1 MFNMGNGFSLSDIAT
16 AVGGGRNNEGMFGNG
31 GAWWIIILFLF
42 MFMGWGNRG
51 WGNEG
56 GSPAMQGALTRGEL
70 CQDMNFSQV
79 ENGVRGIQQGLC
91 DGFYAMNTS
100 VLNGFHGVDNAICNL
115 GYQQAQLVNGVNQNI
130 NEARFD
136 AKSCCCETNRNIDA
150 VRYEN
155 SRNTCDITT
164 NANLNTRD
172 IIEAQNAGFQRI
184 ADMMQQ
190 NKIESLRSELEGA
203 RYQLS
208 NMAQTQALV
217 DQLKPC
223 PIPAYL
229 TCSPYSSF
237 NPYTYNGFNGFGN
250 GCGCNCA

>member
-1 MFNMGNGFSLSDIAT
+1 MFNYGNGYSLADIA
-16 AVGGGRNNEGMFGNG
+16 AVTDKDRDGYDGWGNN

-51 WGNEG
+51 FNGD
-56 GSPAMQGALTRGEL
+56 AAAQGALTRADL
-70 CQDMNFSQV
+70 CQDMNFSQL
-79 ENGVRGIQQGLC
+79 ENGVRGVQQGLC
-91 DGFYAMNTS
+91 DGFYAMNTGL
-100 VLNGFHGVDNAICNL
+100 LNGF
-115 GYQQAQLVNGVNQNI
+115 NGVQRDLCSGFSAVNSGIAENRFAQQN
-130 NEARFD
+130 
-136 AKSCCCETNRNIDA
+136 CCCETNRNIDA

-155 SRNTCDITT
+155 AKNTCDITT
-164 NANLNTRD
+164 NANMNTRD

-217 DQLKPC
+217 DQLRPC

-229 TCSPYSSF
+229 TCSPYAAY
-237 NPYTYNGFNGFGN
+237 PFGN
-250 GCGCNCA
+250 SGYGCGCNCG